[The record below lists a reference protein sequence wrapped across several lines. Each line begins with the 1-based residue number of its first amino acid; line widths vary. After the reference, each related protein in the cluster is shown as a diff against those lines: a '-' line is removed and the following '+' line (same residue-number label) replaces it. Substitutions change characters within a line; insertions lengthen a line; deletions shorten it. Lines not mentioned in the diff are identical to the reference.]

1 MKYVIVNNFKCNN
14 CGSKE
19 YAVIDLDNI
28 EIICNECGEEYN
40 GEYKVI
46 EEND

>member
-14 CGSKE
+14 YGNKE
-19 YAVIDLDNI
+19 YAVVDLDNI

-46 EEND
+46 EENE